1 MLRSRPPTYHQL
13 KLQLWWIP
21 REGQDT
27 GVEIYRSFFQEQT
40 LLVDI
45 DATFSMSDVRTKP
58 VKKLHEE
65 NIFQVDVT
73 IEWPRVSWLGAPAK
87 YLQHATHPFDRDIR
101 LSSVAFGTLVQLG
114 TFVPHH
120 LFSSSIVHDH
130 RNYWVDATFLHDQRM
145 LNIDLHLNHRSA
157 CEGHLTE
164 YRFIVP
170 YLNIRKVLINEKIRG
185 VELYLQLRIPAM
197 LMGEPVNDIPPR
209 AGRAA
214 AAAPIRWERHLAVGC
229 PCIGGPVRTASLC
242 GALYL
247 KLVFRDPFIARRVI
261 GRLSQRCAQGTL
273 FCYAPIRTYCPDA
286 AAAHRTEEVMVHFEN
301 RILRQ
306 FNGEF
311 AIRASFRDDNL
322 DKLSFTLNL
331 HSSRDAMLD
340 TVVGR
345 YLREGLRIGS
355 REFKF
360 LAPSTSQLRD
370 HGYEAV

>member
-1 MLRSRPPTYHQL
+1 MATMATGHHLVPGAAGRDPEESRPPTYHQL

-65 NIFQVDVT
+65 SISQIDVT

-87 YLQHATHPFDRDIR
+87 YLQLGAAWCNAGQNKAYTSFQWLVPCPLEAFQHATHPFDRDIR

-209 AGRAA
+209 AGRTA
-214 AAAPIRWERHLAVGC
+214 AAAPIRWERHLASWL
-229 PCIGGPVRTASLC
+229 SLHWWTR
-242 GALYL
+242 AH
-247 KLVFRDPFIARRVI
+247 
-261 GRLSQRCAQGTL
+261 RLSLRCPLPEARLSG
-273 FCYAPIRTYCPDA
+273 PI
-286 AAAHRTEEVMVHFEN
+286 HR
-301 RILRQ
+301 
-306 FNGEF
+306 
-311 AIRASFRDDNL
+311 
-322 DKLSFTLNL
+322 
-331 HSSRDAMLD
+331 
-340 TVVGR
+340 
-345 YLREGLRIGS
+345 
-355 REFKF
+355 
-360 LAPSTSQLRD
+360 
-370 HGYEAV
+370 